1 MKMIELH
8 YRNSGK
14 SFIINID
21 YIRYVEESKD
31 GGSLLVNG
39 VGNTA
44 YVKESYDEIKKL
56 LLSPMVIEMKNKQD
70 EIIDELKNKKDFFV
84 KLPIVDSDGMGNIIP
99 V

>member
-8 YRNSGK
+8 YRSSGK

-56 LLSPMVIEMKNKQD
+56 LLSPMVIEMKNKQN
-70 EIIDELKNKKDFFV
+70 EIIDELKNKKDLFV